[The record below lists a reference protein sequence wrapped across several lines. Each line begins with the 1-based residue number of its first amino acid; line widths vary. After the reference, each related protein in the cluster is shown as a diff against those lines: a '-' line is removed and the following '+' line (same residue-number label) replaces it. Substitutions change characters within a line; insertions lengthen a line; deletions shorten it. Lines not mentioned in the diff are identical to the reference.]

1 MALLTMTGNTQ
12 DHPRDSAGLTYVYPV
27 VSRRARGVSVGLN
40 LNPNNACNWRCVY
53 CQVEGL
59 VRGSAPDLDQEL
71 FSSELEGF
79 LDQVVDG
86 DWMERFAPPEA
97 RRLNDLAFSG
107 NGEPTTSAGFAA
119 CVELAAD
126 SMDRRGLTEAGVKL
140 VLITNGSMLHKKT
153 VQGALAR
160 MAKSNGEAWYKLDA
174 GRAEERLLVNDVR
187 VPNSRVEENLRSCA
201 ALVATRIQT
210 CFFARGG
217 VPPSDAH
224 VQAYLDFLERQ
235 VAHGVALRDVMLYGL
250 ARPSQQAEASELS
263 RLPDDWLAEVAGR
276 VRALGLEASAYGAQ
290 GMIRPQ

>member
-1 MALLTMTGNTQ
+1 MTGNTQ

-27 VSRRARGVSVGLN
+27 VSRRAHGVSVGLN

-59 VRGSAPDLDQEL
+59 VRGSAPELDLEH

-86 DWMERFAPPEA
+86 DWLERFAPPEA
-97 RRLNDLAFSG
+97 RRLNDLALSG
-107 NGEPTTSAGFAA
+107 NGEPTTSGGFGA

-126 SMDRRGLTEAGVKL
+126 SMDRRGLTAAGVKL
-140 VLITNGSMLHKKT
+140 VLITNGSMLHKET
-153 VQGALAR
+153 VQQGLAR
-160 MAKSNGEAWYKLDA
+160 MARSNGEAWYKLDA
-174 GRAEERLLVNDVR
+174 GREEERLLVNDVR

-201 ALVATRIQT
+201 ALISTRIQT

-217 VPPSDAH
+217 APPSGAH

-235 VAHGVALRDVMLYGL
+235 VADGVVLQDVMLYGL

-263 RLPDDWLAEVAGR
+263 RLPDDWLVEVAGR
-276 VRALGLEASAYGAQ
+276 VRALGLEASAYGAE
-290 GMIRPQ
+290 GVIRPQ